1 MIENANRFSIPFAV
15 TVLGISHIVTQ
26 ITVIREFINVF
37 AGNEVVLGILFSL
50 WMLLTGFGAWL
61 GRFVR
66 IFSLQMLL
74 FRLSLFLVAF
84 LPIAHIVLIRFLRD
98 YLFIRGEMPGIG
110 PLIIWATALLTP
122 YCLITGLLLTI
133 ACGILPAYDSG
144 KLSIGKVYFFDNI
157 GDILG
162 GILFT
167 FILVLYFNNLTILYV
182 PAFLCLLGLL
192 FVKGYNVGREYFRLF
207 RGIVGMILL
216 IIIIF
221 LPLED
226 TSLQWLYPG
235 QKIVDHLESP
245 YGRVVVTRDYDQ
257 ISFFENGEHL
267 FSTPNIFANEELV
280 HYALPQLPDVE
291 SVLLISG
298 GVSGILDE
306 VLKYDVDTVD
316 YVELD
321 PSIITAGMKHLN
333 IQFPQAV
340 HLQQHDGRNFIRN
353 TKKKYNAVILD
364 LPDPTS
370 LQLNR
375 FYTYEFFNEVK
386 AILLPQGI
394 ICFGVQGAENYIS
407 HDQALFLSTL
417 HNTLKRVFNH
427 VLIIPGERNI
437 FIASDRTLSSDIAT
451 LIASR
456 KIQTTYVNK
465 HYLSGRVTAE
475 RLSFIKQH
483 IIDDVSPNHDFRPTA
498 FIYSIRI
505 WLNMF
510 QETFKIPLL
519 VTFLFFAIYFARI
532 GMINKTLFTTGF
544 TASSMEILILFC
556 YQISHGSVYTGI
568 GFIIASFMLGLAAG
582 SYMANRLLLVTPK
595 NILKIEAY
603 IIIYILIFLLIVV
616 AGKSLHG
623 IIIFPVLAVVIGT
636 LTGAEFP
643 IASRLVHSSPSET
656 AGSLYAADLLGG
668 SLGAIVVSLFLVPSI
683 GIYYTCLMLAA
694 FKILI
699 ISGLIVT
706 IKR

>member
-1 MIENANRFSIPFAV
+1 MIGNDNRFSIPFAV
-15 TVLGISHIVTQ
+15 TVLGISHVITQ
-26 ITVIREFINVF
+26 ITVIREFINIF

-61 GRFVR
+61 GRFVST
-66 IFSLQMLL
+66 FTLQVLL
-74 FRLSLFLVAF
+74 FRISLFLVAF
-84 LPIAHIVLIRFLRD
+84 LPIAHIFLIRFLRD

-122 YCLITGLLLTI
+122 YCLITGILLTI
-133 ACGILPAYDSG
+133 ACTIFPSYGSG

-167 FILVLYFNNLTILYV
+167 FVLVLYFNNITILYV

-192 FVKGYNVGREYFRLF
+192 LVKGSNTRSKYFKFLW
-207 RGIVGMILL
+207 GIGGMILL
-216 IIIIF
+216 GIIIF
-221 LPLED
+221 LPLENI
-226 TSLQWLYPG
+226 SLQWLYPG
-235 QKIVDHLESP
+235 QQIVDHLESP
-245 YGRVVVTRDYDQ
+245 YGRVVVTRDHDQ

-267 FSTPNIFANEELV
+267 FSTPNVFANEELV
-280 HYALPQLPDVE
+280 HYALPQLPDVQ
-291 SVLLISG
+291 SVLLVSG

-306 VLKYDVDTVD
+306 IMKYDVHTID

-321 PSIITAGMKHLN
+321 PSVITAGTKHLA

-340 HLQQHDGRNFIRN
+340 HLQQQDGRNFIYN
-353 TKKKYNAVILD
+353 TKNKYSAVILD

-375 FYTYEFFNEVK
+375 FYTYEFFSEVK
-386 AILLPQGI
+386 SILLPRGT
-394 ICFGVQGAENYIS
+394 ICFGVKGAENYIS
-407 HDQALFLSTL
+407 HDQARFLSAL
-417 HNTLKRVFNH
+417 HNTLKKIFNH

-437 FIASDRTLSSDIAT
+437 FIASDRSLSSDIAT

-465 HYLSGRVTAE
+465 YYLSGRVTAE
-475 RLSFIKQH
+475 RLSFVKRH
-483 IIDDVSPNHDFRPTA
+483 IIDDVPINHDFHPTA

-510 QETFKIPLL
+510 QETFTIPLI
-519 VTFLFFAIYFARI
+519 TIFLFFAIYFTRV
-532 GMINKTLFTTGF
+532 GMVNKALFTTGF
-544 TASSMEILILFC
+544 TAASMEIMILLC
-556 YQISHGSVYTGI
+556 YQISHGSMYTGI
-568 GFIIASFMLGLAAG
+568 GSIIASFMMGLAAG
-582 SYMANRLLLVTPK
+582 SYMANRLLLVTKK
-595 NILKIEAY
+595 NILEIEAF
-603 IIIYILIFLLIVV
+603 IIIYILIFLVILI
-616 AGKSLHG
+616 AGKSLRG
-623 IIIFPVLAVVIGT
+623 ILIFPVLAIAIGT

-643 IASRLVHSSPSET
+643 VASRLVYSSPRET
-656 AGSLYAADLLGG
+656 AGSLYTADLLGG
-668 SLGAIVVSLFLVPSI
+668 SLGAIVVSLFLVPTI
-683 GIYYTCLMLAA
+683 GIYYTCILLAA

-706 IKR
+706 LTR